1 MGTVPSLV
9 IRCRCG
15 SLEGEFDGLPA
26 KGARG
31 VCHCADCQ
39 AWARW
44 LGVDG
49 IVDVNGGTEVIQAW
63 PAQVRFTVGAEHLAL
78 ARLSAKGLHR
88 WYAGCCRSP
97 VANTMGAG
105 LPFTGVIRGALA
117 CDEAELG
124 ARYGRAH
131 GVQGRYAPGGC
142 PPGVMPTAS
151 VGVIAGAV
159 QILARGWFAGGARPT
174 PFFDDAAAPVR
185 EARVLTVA
193 ERAALG

>member
-1 MGTVPSLV
+1 MGAVPSLV

-15 SLEGEFDGLPA
+15 SLGGELDGLPA
-26 KGARG
+26 EGARG

-44 LGVDG
+44 LGADG
-49 IVDVNGGTEVIQAW
+49 IGDEHGGTEVIQAW
-63 PAQVRFTVGAEHLAL
+63 PAQVRFTRGVEHLAL

-88 WYAGCCRSP
+88 WYASCCRSP

-105 LPFTGVIRGALA
+105 LPFTGLIRGAVA
-117 CDEAELG
+117 CDDAELD
-124 ARYGRAH
+124 ARYGRAN

-151 VGVIAGAV
+151 VGVIVGAAR
-159 QILARGWFAGGARPT
+159 ILARGWLAGGARPS
-174 PFFDDAAAPVR
+174 PFFDDAGAPVR
-185 EARVLTVA
+185 QARVLTVD

>member
-1 MGTVPSLV
+1 MLSLQ
-9 IRCRCG
+9 IQCRCG
-15 SLEGEFDGLPA
+15 SFEGEFDAIPGR
-26 KGARG
+26 GARG

-44 LGVDG
+44 LGGAG
-49 IVDVNGGTEVIQAW
+49 IVDGNGGTEVIQAW
-63 PAQVRFTVGAEHLAL
+63 PAQVRFTRGVEQLAL

-88 WYAGCCRSP
+88 WYAACCRSP
-97 VANTMGAG
+97 VANTMGPG
-105 LPFTGVIRGALA
+105 LPFTGVIRRALA
-117 CDEAELG
+117 CDDAALD
-124 ARYGRAH
+124 ARYGPAH

-159 QILARGWFAGGARPT
+159 GILARGWFAGGARPT
-174 PFFDDAAAPVR
+174 PFFDDAGAPVR
-185 EARVLTVA
+185 QASVLTVA